1 MKTEDQVSGKV
12 HRRELERWV
21 WSLKQKLGTGAAIED
36 DKVWGDPGHQRLRL
50 GEGQDGGRQ
59 EGQGLADQELE
70 GSSTWRLKPP
80 RT

>member
-1 MKTEDQVSGKV
+1 MRREDQVSCKV
-12 HRRELERWV
+12 QRRELERWV
-21 WSLKQKLGTGAAIED
+21 WALKQKLGRGAVIED
-36 DKVWGDPGHQRLRL
+36 DRVWGDPGHRWLRL

-70 GSSTWRLKPP
+70 GSSTWRVKPP